1 MSPRSRFIALRSLL
15 SPVLAMRALVAALL
29 SAAMLC
35 VVPQAQASC
44 NPHCISASVF
54 NAAGMPPKVSTLLS
68 SIVFNGE
75 NVDAAGRTAVR
86 DLAAELKA
94 QPIKGGLQIVVA
106 ADDALSGKAAAAQA
120 QARAKNLRTLLTQQ
134 GLKPAAVTVTVA
146 KGK

>member
-1 MSPRSRFIALRSLL
+1 MSPHCRSIASRSLP
-15 SPVLAMRALVAALL
+15 SPVPSTRTLAAALL

-54 NAAGMPPKVSTLLS
+54 NAAGIPPKVSTLLS

-86 DLAAELKA
+86 ELAAELKA

-106 ADDALSGKAAAAQA
+106 ADDGLSGKAAAAQA
-120 QARAKNLRTLLTQQ
+120 QARAKNLRALLTQQ
-134 GLKPAAVTVTVA
+134 GLKQTAVTVTAA